1 MDQITSSRNEFILG
15 LSLSELAFLYFML
28 LLLISLFMMK
38 EHKVKIDERD
48 ETIDQQNIVITGLKR
63 EDFDPHTWMV
73 DIKNLKDKVIDLN
86 EDNKQLKK
94 DLESKGSNKYDTVKN
109 FSKFFEKLNL
119 DGLDDQQLESKLN
132 EFAGVKE
139 QAVKLI
145 EQNLALYKKVL
156 KTEKKL
162 EKGWDKFPCFYYID
176 KKKNVEERP
185 KYIYDVEIYNY
196 RYGITPTWMK
206 NLGPKERKNY
216 IGRIKG
222 APKSNTKLM
231 MNPKEFVAF
240 GKKHKI
246 DGEKKEYDCR
256 HHVRVWDKTSNDKKF
271 WQQNFSTLE
280 TYFYKKCMTGCK

>member
-1 MDQITSSRNEFILG
+1 MDQIASSRNEFILG

-38 EHKVKIDERD
+38 DHKAKIDERD
-48 ETIDQQNIVITGLKR
+48 ETIEQQNIVITGLKR
-63 EDFDPHTWMV
+63 EDFDPQTWMV

-94 DLESKGSNKYDTVKN
+94 ELESKGYNKDDTVKN

-132 EFAGVKE
+132 EFAGSKE
-139 QAVKLI
+139 KALKLS
-145 EQNLALYKKVL
+145 EENLTLKKKL
-156 KTEKKL
+156 KKL
-162 EKGWDKFPCFYYID
+162 EKGWDKFPCFYYINNKMD
-176 KKKNVEERP
+176 VKERP
-185 KYIYDVEIYNY
+185 KYIYDVEIENEFYWV
-196 RYGITPTWMK
+196 TPTWMK
-206 NLGPKERKNY
+206 NLGPKERKDY

-280 TYFYKKCMTGCK
+280 TYFYKNCMTGCK

>member
-1 MDQITSSRNEFILG
+1 MDQINSSRNEFILG

-48 ETIDQQNIVITGLKR
+48 ETIDQQNILLTDLKR
-63 EDFDPHTWMV
+63 DDFDPHAWMV

-86 EDNKQLKK
+86 EDNKELKK

-132 EFAGVKE
+132 EFAGAKE
-139 QAVKLI
+139 KALKLS
-145 EQNLALYKKVL
+145 EENLTLKKKL
-156 KTEKKL
+156 KKL
-162 EKGWDKFPCFYYID
+162 EKGWDKFPCFYYINNKMD
-176 KKKNVEERP
+176 VKERP
-185 KYIYDVEIYNY
+185 KYIYDVEIGDDL
-196 RYGITPTWMK
+196 YGVTPTWMK
-206 NLGPKERKNY
+206 NLGPKERKDY

-246 DGEKKEYDCR
+246 DGKKKEYDCR

-271 WQQNFSTLE
+271 WQKNFSTLE
-280 TYFYKKCMTGCK
+280 LYFYKDCMTGCK

>member
-1 MDQITSSRNEFILG
+1 
-15 LSLSELAFLYFML
+15 
-28 LLLISLFMMK
+28 MMK
-38 EHKVKIDERD
+38 EHEVKIKERD
-48 ETIDQQNIVITGLKR
+48 KNIERQKALIIDLKR
-63 EDFDPHTWMV
+63 KDFDPQTWLV
-73 DIKNLKDKVIDLN
+73 DIKNLEEKVFFLN
-86 EDNKQLKK
+86 ENNNKLKK
-94 DLESKGSNKYDTVKN
+94 ELKSKDSNKDDISKK
-109 FSKFFEKLNL
+109 FSKIIEKLNL

-206 NLGPKERKNY
+206 NLDPEEREEY

-222 APKSNTKLM
+222 APKSKTKIM
-231 MNPKEFVAF
+231 MNHKEFKEF
-240 GKKHKI
+240 GKKHKM

-256 HHVRVWDKTSNDKKF
+256 HHVRVWDETSNDKKF

>member
-1 MDQITSSRNEFILG
+1 MDQITSSKNEFILG

-94 DLESKGSNKYDTVKN
+94 DLESKGSNKDDTVKN
-109 FSKFFEKLNL
+109 FSKFFKKLNL
-119 DGLDDQQLESKLN
+119 YGLDDHQLESKLN
-132 EFAGVKE
+132 EFAGAKE
-139 QAVKLI
+139 KALKLS
-145 EQNLALYKKVL
+145 EENLTLKKKL
-156 KTEKKL
+156 KKL
-162 EKGWDKFPCFYYID
+162 EKGWDKFPCFYYINNKMD
-176 KKKNVEERP
+176 VKERP
-185 KYIYDVEIYNY
+185 KYIYDVEIEDEL
-196 RYGITPTWMK
+196 YGVTPTWMK